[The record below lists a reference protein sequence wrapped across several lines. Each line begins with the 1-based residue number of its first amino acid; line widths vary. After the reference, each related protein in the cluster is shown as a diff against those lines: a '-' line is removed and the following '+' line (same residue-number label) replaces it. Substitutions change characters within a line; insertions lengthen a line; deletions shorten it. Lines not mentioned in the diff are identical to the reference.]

1 MGSRIRKMTGMRRT
15 LFVLTIF
22 GGLFFGFPTS
32 EAQRLS
38 QGASDWYMRF
48 HSNYVKYKRDVDPP
62 EVTSF
67 WVSSHVQRSYAV
79 TTVTMKLHNPA
90 TVEQI
95 YHFGLAMPKEALVSN
110 VTIQSATSA
119 TAMSL
124 KASQFMTQFWNDT
137 EAADEDIKHGDAN
150 TGNTASEVTVA
161 PNDNKVSFH
170 QFVLPIKLKPKPN
183 GDVS

>member
-1 MGSRIRKMTGMRRT
+1 MTGVRRT

-22 GGLFFGFPTS
+22 GGLFFLIPTT

-48 HSNYVKYKRDVDPP
+48 HSNYVKYKRGVDHP

-67 WVSSHVQRSYAV
+67 WVSSHVHRSYAV

-90 TVEQI
+90 NVEQV

-110 VTIQSATSA
+110 VTLQSADLETE
-119 TAMSL
+119 MSL
-124 KASQFMTQFWNDT
+124 KASQFMKQLWND
-137 EAADEDIKHGDAN
+137 
-150 TGNTASEVTVA
+150 S
-161 PNDNKVSFH
+161 S
-170 QFVLPIKLKPKPN
+170 
-183 GDVS
+183 S

>member
-1 MGSRIRKMTGMRRT
+1 MGSTIRKMTGVRRT

-90 TVEQI
+90 NVEQV

-110 VTIQSATSA
+110 VTLQSADLETE
-119 TAMSL
+119 MSL
-124 KASQFMTQFWNDT
+124 KASQFMKQLWNDSAAT
-137 EAADEDIKHGDAN
+137 AADEDVKHGDS
-150 TGNTASEVTVA
+150 TTRNTASEVTA
-161 PNDNKVSFH
+161 AANDNKVSFH
-170 QFVLPIKLKPKPN
+170 QFVL
-183 GDVS
+183 